1 MNTLFYASGASSL
14 SVHILFEK
22 SQLPYTLVPVNLDT
36 HTTTL
41 GDYHQLNPKNYVPAL
56 QTESGDF
63 MTECAVILEYIS
75 HQSPLPLM
83 ADYATEQYWQQRMW
97 LNYIATELHKNFISP
112 FRKGN
117 WLPNTPESQE
127 LVRSRVFPRFAYVEK
142 ALADQSF
149 LVANQFSAPDAYL
162 FVMTNWC
169 RRLAFSLA
177 DFPNLDRFDQH
188 MRQDP
193 AVQSVLKQEGKPHS
207 LKV

>member
-14 SVHILFEK
+14 SVHILLEK
-22 SQLPYTLVPVNLDT
+22 SRLPYTVIPVNLDT
-36 HTTTL
+36 HTTGL
-41 GDYHQLNPKNYVPAL
+41 GDYDQLNPKNYVPAL
-56 QTESGDF
+56 QTDSGHF

-117 WLPNTPESQE
+117 WLPNTPESQD
-127 LVRSRVFPRFAYVEK
+127 LVRSRVFPRLAYLEK

-149 LVANQFSAPDAYL
+149 LVDNQFSAPDAYL

-169 RRLAFSLA
+169 RRLDFSLA
-177 DFPNLDRFDQH
+177 EFPNLNRFDQH

-207 LKV
+207 LKK